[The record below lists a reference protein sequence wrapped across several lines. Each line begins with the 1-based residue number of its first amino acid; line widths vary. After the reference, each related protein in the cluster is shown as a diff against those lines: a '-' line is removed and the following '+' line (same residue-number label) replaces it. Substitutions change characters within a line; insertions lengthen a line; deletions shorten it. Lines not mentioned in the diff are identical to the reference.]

1 MQKITSH
8 KKNSRYVLFAI
19 VLMLTMVIGAC
30 AQATPAPVAEV
41 PVEETPAAEAPAA
54 EEPAA
59 PTTNK
64 VVIYTPKEN
73 EEVAEYIP
81 VAQAAL
87 PDLELEALRL
97 STGDLT
103 ARILAEKGN
112 TQNDL
117 IWGMSA
123 SSVMIINKD
132 GLLEPYAP
140 KGLESIRSSF
150 RDPAD
155 PPAWVGI
162 DGYVNVFC
170 VNTVMAEEMNLPTPK
185 SWADLLDPVYEG
197 KVVMPDP
204 SSSGTG
210 YMFISSVLQ
219 GMGEEAGF
227 EYLKGLD
234 KSIAIY
240 TKSGSKPCKMAAAG
254 EYPIAI
260 SFDLAAS
267 RVISDGAPIE
277 LVVPSDG
284 SGWEMEANALMKGAM
299 NPEGAKRFL
308 DWAIS
313 DEALTLYAGYFAV
326 LAKDGDFPL
335 PPHIP
340 ENLPDLLYPMNFQ
353 MSADMREDVIAQ
365 WTELFSL
372 KIEQD

>member
-1 MQKITSH
+1 LKEITAR
-8 KKNSRYVLFAI
+8 KKDGRYTLFAI
-19 VLMLTMVIGAC
+19 VLMLAMVIGAC
-30 AQATPAPVAEV
+30 AQATPAPVAE
-41 PVEETPAAEAPAA
+41 EPAAEAPVA
-54 EEPAA
+54 EEPVAEEPVA

-103 ARILAEKGN
+103 ARILAEKDN
-112 TQNDL
+112 IQNDL

-123 SSVMIINKD
+123 SSVMIINKE

-140 KGLESIRSSF
+140 KGLDSIRTSF

-185 SWADLLDPVYEG
+185 SWADLLDPVYQG
-197 KVVMPDP
+197 QVVMPDP
-204 SSSGTG
+204 ASSGTG

-219 GMGEEAGF
+219 GMGEEDGF
-227 EYLKGLD
+227 NYLKELD
-234 KSIAIY
+234 KNIAIY

-254 EYPIAI
+254 EYAIAI

-267 RVISDGAPIE
+267 RVIEDGAPIE
-277 LVVPSDG
+277 LVVPTDG
-284 SGWEMEANALMKGAM
+284 SGWEMEADALMKSAK

-313 DEALTLYAGYFAV
+313 DEALSLYAGYFAV

-340 ENLPDLLYPMNFQ
+340 ANLPDLLYPMNFQ
-353 MSADMREDVIAQ
+353 MSADMREAVIAQ
-365 WTELFSL
+365 WSELFSV
-372 KIEQD
+372 KVEQD